1 MGQKILAF
9 EIKRDKREKLQKICD
24 DLGITLMYITS
35 EYYEQQLGALAAIKG
50 FKKKPI
56 KSKELPFISEMI
68 VLSGLNSQELDNFLK
83 AYKKGGMSQIPL
95 RAVLTPDNVF
105 WTQKQLYKELMK
117 EHLFHRN
124 PRRS

>member
-24 DLGITLMYITS
+24 DLGITLMYISS

-56 KSKELPFISEMI
+56 KSKELPFISAMI

-83 AYKKGGMSQIPL
+83 AYKKSGMPQIPL

-105 WTQKQLYKELMK
+105 WTPKQLYKELMK

-124 PRRS
+124 PRR